1 MNFYEDTG
9 KNPQKPMPILT
20 PGFKFKFSKPGNNT
34 LQDSLQHQKGDPEIL
49 SPGFGVCLYKPVNPV
64 LMSLLGILNFQ
75 YYTKVFYI

>member
-49 SPGFGVCLYKPVNPV
+49 SPGFGR
-64 LMSLLGILNFQ
+64 
-75 YYTKVFYI
+75 